1 MLIKKI
7 WLILATLLILSSL
20 TGCLKTINLSDRAIV
35 QAIGIDYEE
44 DKYKLS
50 IQIFSPEG
58 SGGQTS
64 IDTSK
69 QNSKVITTEGKTIGE
84 AMSKADLKQGKKIFY
99 GHNRLIILGESTAEK
114 GLENVISFFNTDA
127 QSKSD
132 VGVLVVK
139 GDADEILNAKITQG
153 ILPAETIEKIVRNAE
168 DTGQSFQVRFYDVA
182 KNYKST
188 TNSVSIPVIKLEDS
202 EGDSGEKKE
211 EATGAEKSEGD
222 SGEKKEEA
230 TGVEKSEGDSK
241 VISMDGIAVFL
252 DGRLKTY
259 INQENTRAIQILLQK
274 FKSSV
279 VVSESDSI
287 GTSSVEIFKSQIKIN
302 PRIKDGAMSVDIIIK
317 TDGIV
322 KEIIVP
328 EDREVS
334 VFEYKDIED
343 SLEEVIKSEVDNV
356 LYLTLKENNIDIFN
370 FMDRIKQKYPSY
382 WKDNR
387 DDIGNIIS
395 NLGYNVKVDVNIDRT
410 GLQIKDK

>member
-222 SGEKKEEA
+222 S
-230 TGVEKSEGDSK
+230 K

>member
-1 MLIKKI
+1 MIKKI
-7 WLILATLLILSSL
+7 LLILGTLLMLSSL

-35 QAIGIDYEE
+35 QAIGIDYDE

-58 SGGQTS
+58 SGGQTA

-99 GHNRLIILGESTAEK
+99 GHNRLIILGESSAKK

-132 VGVLVVK
+132 VGMLVVK
-139 GDADEILNAKITQG
+139 GDANEILNAKITQG

-188 TNSVSIPVIKLEDS
+188 TNSVSIPVIKLEDA
-202 EGDSGEKKE
+202 EDNSGEKKE
-211 EATGAEKSEGD
+211 EESAS
-222 SGEKKEEA
+222 S
-230 TGVEKSEGDSK
+230 EKSEGDSK
-241 VISMDGIAVFL
+241 VISMDGISVFL

-259 INQENTRAIQILLQK
+259 IDQENTRAIQILLQK

-302 PRIKDGAMSVDIIIK
+302 PRIKNGDMSVDIIVK

-322 KEIIVP
+322 KEIVVP
-328 EDREVS
+328 EDREVP

-343 SLEEVIKSEVDNV
+343 SLEDVIKDEIDNV

-395 NLGYNVKVDVNIDRT
+395 NLGYNVKIDVNIDRT

>member
-7 WLILATLLILSSL
+7 LLILGTLLMLSSL

-35 QAIGIDYEE
+35 QAIGIDYDQ

-50 IQIFSPEG
+50 IQIFSPQG
-58 SGGQTS
+58 SGGQTA

-99 GHNRLIILGESTAEK
+99 GHNRLIILGESSAEK
-114 GLENVISFFNTDA
+114 GLENIISFFNTDA

-132 VGVLVVK
+132 VGMLVVK
-139 GDADEILNAKITQG
+139 GDANEILNAKITQG

-188 TNSVSIPVIKLEDS
+188 TNSVSIPVIKLEDA
-202 EGDSGEKKE
+202 EDNSGEKKE
-211 EATGAEKSEGD
+211 EDTS
-222 SGEKKEEA
+222 S
-230 TGVEKSEGDSK
+230 EKSEGDSK

-259 INQENTRAIQILLQK
+259 IDQENTRAIQILLQK

-287 GTSSVEIFKSQIKIN
+287 GTSSVEIFKSKIKIN
-302 PRIKDGAMSVDIIIK
+302 PRIKNGDMTVDIIVK

-322 KEIIVP
+322 KEIVVP
-328 EDREVS
+328 EDREVP

-343 SLEEVIKSEVDNV
+343 SLEEVIKVEIDNV

-387 DDIGNIIS
+387 DDVGNIIS
-395 NLGYNVKVDVNIDRT
+395 NLDYSVKVDVNIDRT

>member
-7 WLILATLLILSSL
+7 LLILGTLLMLSSL

-35 QAIGIDYEE
+35 QAIGIDYDE

-58 SGGQTS
+58 SGGQTA

-99 GHNRLIILGESTAEK
+99 GHNRLIILGESSAKK

-132 VGVLVVK
+132 VGMLVVK
-139 GDADEILNAKITQG
+139 GDANEILNAKITQG

-188 TNSVSIPVIKLEDS
+188 TNSVSIPVIKLEDA
-202 EGDSGEKKE
+202 EDNSGEKKE
-211 EATGAEKSEGD
+211 EESAS
-222 SGEKKEEA
+222 S
-230 TGVEKSEGDSK
+230 EKSEGDSK
-241 VISMDGIAVFL
+241 VISMDGISVFL

-259 INQENTRAIQILLQK
+259 IDQENTRAIQILLQK

-302 PRIKDGAMSVDIIIK
+302 PRIKNGDMSVDIIVK

-322 KEIIVP
+322 KEIVVP
-328 EDREVS
+328 EDREVP

-343 SLEEVIKSEVDNV
+343 SLEDVIKDEIDNV

-395 NLGYNVKVDVNIDRT
+395 NLGYNVKIDVNIDRT

>member
-230 TGVEKSEGDSK
+230 TGAEKSEGDSK